1 MLLKEFNLD
10 LPYIVDQ
17 DSVNLIIKNQKC
29 EYKEAI
35 KLDYE
40 LNWKWKRRSF
50 RLETRCITAMY
61 ERLFGKYKTKDCWKV
76 LIECVDNIS
85 DKRIVNDSGV
95 CSVPIQFSLNDFG
108 VKSELE
114 KKKATLRL
122 LMDGI
127 EKLTIYNNWDVKPFR
142 EIALQIEQLGY
153 VNEWIWKKTIKSPNK
168 LYNAKVICHHT
179 VESLDIFISI
189 EHPDGTQILL
199 ENVISELPDE
209 FAYARHLG
217 ELKWLSDFEVALI
230 NKKGDEK
237 VSVTLEQIRS

>member
-1 MLLKEFNLD
+1 MLLKEFDLD

-17 DSVNLIIKNQKC
+17 ENVNSIIKNQKC
-29 EYKEAI
+29 EYNEAI

-76 LIECVDNIS
+76 LIECVDHIS
-85 DKRIVNDSGV
+85 DERIVNISGV
-95 CSVPIQFSLNDFG
+95 CSVPIQFSLNEFG

-114 KKKATLRL
+114 KKRTTLRL

-142 EIALQIEQLGY
+142 EIALQIE
-153 VNEWIWKKTIKSPNK
+153 
-168 LYNAKVICHHT
+168 
-179 VESLDIFISI
+179 
-189 EHPDGTQILL
+189 
-199 ENVISELPDE
+199 
-209 FAYARHLG
+209 
-217 ELKWLSDFEVALI
+217 
-230 NKKGDEK
+230 
-237 VSVTLEQIRS
+237 